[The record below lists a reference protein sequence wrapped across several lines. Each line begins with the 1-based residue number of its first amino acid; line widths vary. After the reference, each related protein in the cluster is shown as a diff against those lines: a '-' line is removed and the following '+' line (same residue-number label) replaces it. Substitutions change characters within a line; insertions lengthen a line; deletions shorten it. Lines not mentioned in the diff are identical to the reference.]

1 MQSAGTALI
10 AIAVVAAVTFGTR
23 ALPFALF
30 GGKRPAPKFIL
41 YLGRALPPAVM
52 AMLVVYCLKGV
63 NITAAPFG
71 LPELIAVAMAAALQL
86 WRRNSLLSIFSG
98 TAVYVL
104 LVQFIF

>member
-1 MQSAGTALI
+1 MQPAGTALI
-10 AIAVVAAVTFGTR
+10 AIAVVAAATFLTR

-30 GGKRPAPKFIL
+30 GGKRPAPKFVL

-63 NITAAPFG
+63 SVTAFPFG

-104 LVQFIF
+104 MVQFVF